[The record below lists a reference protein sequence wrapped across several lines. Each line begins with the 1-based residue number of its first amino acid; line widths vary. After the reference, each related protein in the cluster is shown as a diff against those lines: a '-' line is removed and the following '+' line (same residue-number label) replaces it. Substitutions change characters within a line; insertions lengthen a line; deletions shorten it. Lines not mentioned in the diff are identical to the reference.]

1 MDKKALTQELRT
13 LAGRLEELD
22 TEIDQ
27 RLAESKGSNVNL
39 QVIARGEV
47 LERMTEILKTL
58 WP

>member
-1 MDKKALTQELRT
+1 MDKVALTQELRT
-13 LAGRLEELD
+13 LVDRLEELD

-47 LERMTEILKTL
+47 LERMTQVLKTL